1 MELSPD
7 KFEIFPSLIIP
18 SYDEYKSKSPLSPTI
33 GKSSAVILSAALTA
47 PNVRIARKMILTI
60 KYPFNF
66 KTKSP
71 YKFELTCQKMFN
83 NILMYLIKLYLKV
96 FTLK

>member
-7 KFEIFPSLIIP
+7 KFKISPSSIIS
-18 SYDEYKSKSPLSPTI
+18 SYGEDKSKSPLSPTI
-33 GKSSAVILSAALTA
+33 AKSSAVILSAAFTA
-47 PNVRIARKMILTI
+47 PNVRIARKIILTI

-71 YKFELTCQKMFN
+71 Q
-83 NILMYLIKLYLKV
+83 
-96 FTLK
+96 